1 MLRLTKDSCPSKSS
15 CLKKELTMSP
25 VPSAILAAIL
35 LPVALTFSAWSQQA
49 PAPPAAPPTAPA
61 QPPGGP
67 GAPPPAPAPA
77 PVAPSTAPVAPAVP
91 AAPAP
96 PPTVP
101 AATPPP
107 APAPAAP
114 APAAP
119 RVSGFMFDERFTSFT
134 EEAMPQPMLRFF
146 YRVWP
151 YTTISGTTV
160 EAGGQ
165 AVKFDV
171 VPYSLNPLNSTAL
184 LILVDTSVGSSR
196 QPRTTT
202 MEVTKMAIAQ
212 IVNERPP
219 RTQVGLYTFANDL
232 IELAPLGSTGDLIK
246 TKLMT
251 IKADG
256 LGTRLYRRAMDAIDK
271 LSAVDTQR
279 KALLIFSDGKDED
292 TGYSLDNLQQAAE
305 NAGII
310 VMALGSPETEQ
321 DIPALGALE
330 RLVDQT
336 KGFYAQLPVAARGV
350 RPQLPAGFPTSVLD
364 SLNGGGDIAVS
375 LKDVPPGAAVTVKL
389 TAQNGQELKKSF
401 QLAAPAA
408 PSPTPDPQ
416 ASPSPAAV
424 APPLTTWEKIG
435 VYVMAPENRVWVIA
449 GGLALLLLAVG
460 LLFLLFKLLKSSP
473 PPPPPPMPTGIPTD
487 ESTYAQ
493 TTVLPLNTQ
502 GAALAY
508 LEVQD
513 ANATRMPLNKTATRI
528 GRRSDNDLV
537 FSNTSISGH
546 HAEIHISRDG
556 AFSITDLGSGNGV
569 FVNGERVQQC
579 GLRDG
584 DIIELGEVR
593 FRFSL

>member
-1 MLRLTKDSCPSKSS
+1 VTP
-15 CLKKELTMSP
+15 P
-25 VPSAILAAIL
+25 
-35 LPVALTFSAWSQQA
+35 A
-49 PAPPAAPPTAPA
+49 PAPPA
-61 QPPGGP
+61 Q
-67 GAPPPAPAPA
+67 
-77 PVAPSTAPVAPAVP
+77 
-91 AAPAP
+91 AAPQA
-96 PPTVP
+96 
-101 AATPPP
+101 
-107 APAPAAP
+107 
-114 APAAP
+114 
-119 RVSGFMFDERFTSFT
+119 SGFIFDERFTAFS
-134 EEAMPQPMLRFF
+134 EEALPHPILRFV
-146 YRVWP
+146 YRIWP
-151 YTTISGTTV
+151 NTAVNATTV
-160 EAGGQ
+160 EADGQ
-165 AVKFDV
+165 SVKFDV

-232 IELAPLGSTGDLIK
+232 TELAPMGSTSDLIK
-246 TKLMT
+246 NKLMT

-256 LGTRLYRRAMDAIDK
+256 LGTRLYRRAMDAIEK
-271 LSAVDTQR
+271 LSAVDAQR

-292 TGYSLDNLQQAAE
+292 TGYSLENLQQAAE
-305 NAGII
+305 SAGII
-310 VMALGSPETEQ
+310 VMALGCPETEQ

-336 KGFYAQLPVAARGV
+336 KGFYAQLPVTAQGA

-364 SLNGGGDIAVS
+364 SLNGGGDIAVN
-375 LKDVPPGAAVTVKL
+375 LRDVPPGAAVTVKL
-389 TAQNGQELKKSF
+389 TVQNGQELEKSF

-408 PSPTPDPQ
+408 PSPTPDPL
-416 ASPSPAAV
+416 AVPSPTPA

-435 VYVMAPENRVWVIA
+435 AYVMAPENRVWVIA
-449 GGLALLLLAVG
+449 GGLALLLLAAG
-460 LLFLLFKLLKSSP
+460 LLFLFFKLLKASP
-473 PPPPPPMPTGIPTD
+473 PPLPPPMPTDIAADDPTY
-487 ESTYAQ
+487 TK
-493 TTVLPLNTQ
+493 TTMLHPSTQ

-513 ANATRMPLNKTATRI
+513 ANATRMPLSKTATRI

-546 HAEIHISRDG
+546 HAEIHMSRDG